1 MPNKKC
7 LILKKNSYQSKD
19 NRTVHRLHLWIDD
32 GLVEYSQCST
42 DESTYSKVVPNSYYD
57 LNYDYSVFN
66 SKIYGVKNVTL
77 K

>member
-1 MPNKKC
+1 MAVKKC
-7 LILKKNSYQSKD
+7 LVLKKNTYRTKD
-19 NRTVHRLHLWIDD
+19 NRVVYRLSLWIDD